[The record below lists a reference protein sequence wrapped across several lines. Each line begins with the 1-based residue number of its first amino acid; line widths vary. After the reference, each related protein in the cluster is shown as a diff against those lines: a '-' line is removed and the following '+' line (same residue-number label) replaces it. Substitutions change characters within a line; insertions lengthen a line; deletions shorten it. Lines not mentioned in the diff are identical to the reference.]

1 MHVYKV
7 TANSL
12 ILAKAGVM
20 LLQAARELT
29 HMGVV
34 WIHSNGGGGLS
45 FYFLVSYRK
54 IYDINSK
61 KPQQMEISFT
71 PVTVKQTA
79 TSDAC
84 IY

>member
-1 MHVYKV
+1 MAAHTDITFAMHVYKV

-34 WIHSNGGGGLS
+34 WIHSNGGGGSLFIRLS
-45 FYFLVSYRK
+45 DLQE
-54 IYDINSK
+54 DL
-61 KPQQMEISFT
+61 
-71 PVTVKQTA
+71 
-79 TSDAC
+79 
-84 IY
+84 